1 LSIFDFLNGSSF
13 YLAKVDIS
21 EWVQKNGYVRVER
34 VVRELRFLS
43 WTKIWPKTSQIN
55 PRDLRKMSIPASF
68 SGQLNHRRLTIAAVG
83 GARAS
88 FHDIPPPP
96 IS

>member
-21 EWVQKNGYVRVER
+21 EWVQKIGYVRW
-34 VVRELRFLS
+34 RELLESVRFLS

-68 SGQLNHRRLTIAAVG
+68 SGQLNHRRLSIAAVG